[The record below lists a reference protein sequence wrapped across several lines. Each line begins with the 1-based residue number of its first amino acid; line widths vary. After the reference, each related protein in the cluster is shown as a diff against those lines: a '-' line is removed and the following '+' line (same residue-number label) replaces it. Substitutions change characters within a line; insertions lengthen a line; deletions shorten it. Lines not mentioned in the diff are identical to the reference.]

1 MGLRFSFDIGTN
13 SIGHAV
19 WRTGRDPAGVFGEDA
34 PLELLHSGVHIF
46 KDGRNPKDGKSL
58 AEMRRIPKSA
68 RIRRD
73 RFVKR
78 RRALIDALV
87 GSGLMPANT
96 EDRKALAAL
105 DPYRLRA
112 EGLDRKLSLYEF
124 GRALFHLNQRRGFQS
139 NRKADRRK
147 GKDDDKGKIASASK
161 ILAERLDAEN
171 ARTFGEFL
179 WRRQRGQGG
188 DPARPR
194 DPGRKP
200 TRIRLEGEG
209 AKALY
214 AFYPTRQ
221 MLKAEFDQLWAKQTT
236 FHPDMLTDT
245 LRVRLRDHVIFY
257 QRDLKPPKIG
267 WCTLVEG
274 EQRLPKALPSVEARE
289 IYERLAHLRLFTP
302 SRGERPLTV
311 EERDAVASVLLFEP
325 KFSFRKLRNA
335 LRLESDVTI
344 NFEEAGEK
352 ELKGSLTASRLIK
365 PDHFGQAWRTL
376 SWAER
381 DAFIRPLLDE
391 ADEDR
396 LIRRLID
403 EYRLSEPRAREC
415 AGVPLADGYSRF
427 GATANAAIL
436 NALVSEHDDKGFV
449 VPYSEAVRR
458 AGEKS
463 GFDWHHSDERD
474 GVILD
479 ALPYYGATL
488 QRHVLPGSFDRS
500 DRRDEAR
507 YFGRIS
513 NPTVHVGLNQLRKV
527 VNALIAMAREQGWSA
542 DGHPDQIVVE
552 LARDLKLSQEKKDRL
567 AAENRRNRET
577 NEKRRELIGEV
588 ATNNHERAEDLDTP
602 VNRVKLRLF
611 EEQKAAGNGVALCP
625 FSLRPI
631 PITRLFSDEIEIE
644 HLLPWS
650 RSLDDSIPNKVVCFR
665 DMNRLKRGR
674 TPHEAFSGDTRW
686 VEIEANAAT
695 LPKNKR
701 WRFGSDAMDRFDEAA
716 LGRIDRRERE
726 AMGLASGFLA
736 RQLNETK
743 YLSRL
748 ARAYLGRICDPDAIY
763 VTPGTLTG
771 LLRGKWGL
779 NSILDA
785 GNVKNRDDHRHH
797 AVDAI
802 VIGAMTRGLIN
813 HLSHEAAQREAGDF
827 EAALDRIPW
836 PFDEFREAVRGSID
850 TIAVSHKPEHG
861 KGGPLHEDTAYG
873 LVRDKDEAAS
883 IGNLVRRKPVADL
896 TVKEIDAIRD
906 PKLRAAAQAAV
917 ASFRDDKGKLVKGEE
932 KAFAGALVDFA
943 AAQGM
948 RRVRVGKEDKSIIAI
963 ADRRTGEPYK
973 AVVPGENHHIDIV
986 ALRDGSW
993 HGFAASVFEV
1003 NREGWRPDWERD
1015 RIGGKLVMR
1024 LHKGDMVEI
1033 DDKDGVRRI
1042 KTVVRISPS
1051 NGVLYLVGHNEGGD
1065 YQRRHDDPDDAF
1077 RWDFAGI
1084 AGLKDRNCA
1093 AVTIDPAGRVTE
1105 KARNI

>member
-34 PLELLHSGVHIF
+34 PLELLHSGVRIF

-73 RFVKR
+73 RFAKR
-78 RRALIDALV
+78 RHALIDTLV
-87 GSGLMPANT
+87 GSGLMPADG
-96 EDRKALAAL
+96 EARKELEAL

-112 EGLDRKLSLYEF
+112 EGLDRELSLHEL

-139 NRKADRRK
+139 NRKADRRQ
-147 GKDDDKGKIASASK
+147 GKDDDKGKIATASK
-161 ILAERLDAEN
+161 ALAERLEAEN

-179 WRRQRGQGG
+179 WRRQRGQAG

-221 MLKAEFDQLWAKQTT
+221 MLKDEFDQIWAKQAL
-236 FHPDMLTDT
+236 FHPGVLTDA

-289 IYERLAHLRLFTP
+289 VYERLGHLRLFTP
-302 SRGERPLTV
+302 GGGERPLTV
-311 EERDAVASVLLFEP
+311 AERNAVASVLLYEQKLTF
-325 KFSFRKLRNA
+325 KKLRTA
-335 LRLESDVTI
+335 LRLGSDVTI
-344 NFEEAGEK
+344 NVEEAGEK
-352 ELKGSLTASRLIK
+352 DLKGSLTAARLVK
-365 PDHFGQAWRTL
+365 PDHFGPSWRTL

-381 DAFIRPLLDE
+381 DAFVRLLLDE
-391 ADEDR
+391 ADDIR
-396 LIRRLID
+396 LTRRLMR
-403 EYRLSEPRAREC
+403 EYKLNDAQAREC

-436 NALVSEHDDKGFV
+436 DALIFERDDKGFV

-458 AGEKS
+458 AGEKA

-488 QRHVLPGSFDRS
+488 QRHVLPGSFDRA

-567 AAENRRNRET
+567 AAENRRNREA

-588 ATNNHERAEDLDTP
+588 ATTNNERAEDLDTP

-611 EEQKAAGNGVALCP
+611 EEQKTAGDGVALCP

-650 RSLDDSIPNKVVCFR
+650 RSLDDSMPNKVVCYR

-674 TPHEAFSGDTRW
+674 TPHEAFSGDARW
-686 VEIEANAAT
+686 AEIEANAAT

-726 AMGLASGFLA
+726 AMGLGSGFLA

-779 NSILDA
+779 NTILDA
-785 GNVKNRDDHRHH
+785 GNIKNRDDHRHH
-797 AVDAI
+797 AVDAV

-813 HLSHEAAQREAGDF
+813 YLSHEAARRETSDF

-836 PFDEFREAVRGSID
+836 PFDGFREAIRRSID
-850 TIAVSHKPEHG
+850 AIAVSHKAEHG
-861 KGGPLHEDTAYG
+861 KGGALHEDTAYG
-873 LVRDKDEAAS
+873 LVRDETEAAS

-896 TVKEIDAIRD
+896 TVKEVDAIRD
-906 PKLRAAAQAAV
+906 PKLRAAARAV
-917 ASFRDDKGKLVKGEE
+917 VVGFRDDKGKLKKGEE
-932 KAFAGALVDFA
+932 KAFGAALVDFA
-943 AAQGM
+943 TAQGM
-948 RRVRVGKEDKSIIAI
+948 RRVRVGKEDRSVVAI
-963 ADRRTGEPYK
+963 ADRRTGESYK

-993 HGFAASVFEV
+993 RGFAASVFEV
-1003 NREGWRPDWERD
+1003 NRKGWRPVWERD
-1015 RIGGKLVMR
+1015 RFGGKLVMR
-1024 LHKGDMVEI
+1024 LHKGDMVEV
-1033 DDKDGVRRI
+1033 DDPDGARRI
-1042 KTVVRISPS
+1042 KTVVRLEPS
-1051 NGVLYLVGHNEGGD
+1051 ANRIRLVSHNEGGD
-1065 YQRRHDDPDDAF
+1065 FQKRHDDPDDAF

-1084 AGLKDRNCA
+1084 AGLKDRNCV
-1093 AVTIDPAGRVTE
+1093 AVTVDPVGRVTR
-1105 KARNI
+1105 KMGNA